1 MFCATAPQRGI
12 LTHPVPERFLSE
24 CQISLVDE
32 AVNYDVPLLAID
44 GNHQLVS
51 KQAEAA
57 GIARTHSHKR
67 IDALETCAA
76 IGYFILLKTYM
87 DIVGTM

>member
-1 MFCATAPQRGI
+1 MFCATAPQRAI

-32 AVNYDVPLLAID
+32 AINYDVPIVAID

-51 KQAEAA
+51 KQAEAT
-57 GIARTHSHKR
+57 GIARTHGHKR
-67 IDALETCAA
+67 MMLSRLVQRL
-76 IGYFILLKTYM
+76 GVLFKTYT
-87 DIVGTM
+87 DIVRTM